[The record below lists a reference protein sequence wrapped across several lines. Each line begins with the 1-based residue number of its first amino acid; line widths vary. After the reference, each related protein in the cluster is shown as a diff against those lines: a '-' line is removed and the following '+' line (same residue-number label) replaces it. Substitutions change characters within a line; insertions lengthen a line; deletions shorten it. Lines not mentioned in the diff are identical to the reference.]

1 MNPAHPASRRLPRR
15 AHSFAFTLIELLVV
29 IAIIAILAAMLLPA
43 LSKAKER
50 AKGTNCLN
58 NLRQVTVATM
68 LYGHD
73 YQDFIV
79 MLYINGATPPG
90 AWFPSTDGT
99 WWVDSLK
106 PYMHTT
112 NLINCPSS
120 KGSWGIAEN
129 HPDIGGWRERPAK
142 LTQIR
147 KPSESVPFADSGL
160 IANPTERNPDLWIEV
175 PKMSQLYYR
184 CADNEGYYDTDPQ
197 RPVNRHSGR
206 CSLGKADGSAMAER
220 VSTLGLQ
227 YYPGKGPT
235 GQTAFGDRR
244 WNSSGNGVFDDRWKW
259 DLQ

>member
-129 HPDIGGWRERPAK
+129 HPDIGGWRER
-142 LTQIR
+142 T
-147 KPSESVPFADSGL
+147 S
-160 IANPTERNPDLWIEV
+160 ANPPR
-175 PKMSQLYYR
+175 
-184 CADNEGYYDTDPQ
+184 
-197 RPVNRHSGR
+197 
-206 CSLGKADGSAMAER
+206 
-220 VSTLGLQ
+220 
-227 YYPGKGPT
+227 PT
-235 GQTAFGDRR
+235 GGHPNLQWTAGH
-244 WNSSGNGVFDDRWKW
+244 S
-259 DLQ
+259 Q